1 MRKSGGLTA
10 ALEDYIEA
18 ILNLS
23 RGGQAAHS
31 RDIAE
36 TLGVHKSTVTA
47 ALRSLGQMR
56 LINYNTYKA
65 VTLTP
70 EGARLAEDV
79 ARRHQAL
86 RNFFVNV
93 LGVES
98 GIAEKAA
105 CGMEHAVPREIIDR
119 LADFAAAVLH
129 CPQTNGMQNGACKI
143 KARRT
148 APE

>member
-1 MRKSGGLTA
+1 
-10 ALEDYIEA
+10 
-18 ILNLS
+18 
-23 RGGQAAHS
+23 
-31 RDIAE
+31 
-36 TLGVHKSTVTA
+36 
-47 ALRSLGQMR
+47 MR

-105 CGMEHAVPREIIDR
+105 CGMEHAVPSEIIDR

-129 CPQTNGMQNGACKI
+129 CPQTNGTRDGACKI

-148 APE
+148 AAE